1 YPSLEIVHE
10 DHRGRRHRSPDVLA
24 RRHASDLRHQ
34 RRAARIDGSRDAAR
48 GSRGYE
54 QEELS
59 ARGGAVEGIMRIRI
73 GILAAGLLGLGAVPA
88 AACSCRCADAATLA
102 REVPLFFRGTP
113 VAETVDGAKRRY
125 VFEVSAVHKGTTAA
139 RTVVGTPVHAAACG
153 VRFPLNQEALVGAF
167 PAEGEVH

>member
-1 YPSLEIVHE
+1 
-10 DHRGRRHRSPDVLA
+10 
-24 RRHASDLRHQ
+24 
-34 RRAARIDGSRDAAR
+34 
-48 GSRGYE
+48 
-54 QEELS
+54 
-59 ARGGAVEGIMRIRI
+59 MRIRI

-88 AACSCRCADAATLA
+88 AACSCRCTDAATLA

-113 VAETVDGAKRRY
+113 VAEAVEGAKRRY

-167 PAEGEVH
+167 PAEGEVHANQCTQFCIGQRREELERILSRCAPGAPCPPDS